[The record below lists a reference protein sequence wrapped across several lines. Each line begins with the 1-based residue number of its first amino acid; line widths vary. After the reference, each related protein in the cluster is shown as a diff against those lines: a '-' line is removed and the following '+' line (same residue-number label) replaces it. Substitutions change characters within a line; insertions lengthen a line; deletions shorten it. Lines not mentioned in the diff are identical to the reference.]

1 MTAPPPGRRSLT
13 HVGGDVT
20 LGGEPDTARA
30 LGEALD
36 VRPAGDD
43 VDEPERADVHGF
55 HVYPAR
61 MHPTTAARLVALA
74 ADEGARVLDPF
85 CGSGTVLVEALA
97 SRRHSVGT
105 DLNPLAA
112 RLSRLKVRAL
122 SAEGRALLVA
132 EANRARAVA
141 DQRRKLRVGSSTRYP
156 EEDVELFDPHVLLEL
171 DSLRVGIDAAEKST
185 REALMLVLSSLLTK
199 VSRQKGDTS
208 AAHAPRRLA
217 AGYTAK
223 LFARKTEELAERLA
237 TLDARVPRPRAEVKV
252 TVDDATA
259 LDTVATASVDAV
271 VTSPPYVATYDY
283 ASHHVA
289 RLRWLGLPQREARRF
304 VERELG
310 SRRAY
315 ASRTPR
321 EAREAWLGELRAL
334 FGALVRV
341 TRPGGR
347 VVLLM
352 ADSAVR
358 GEALRADDLVAEATI
373 DVPELEPWARASQS
387 RPHFHGPTAAA
398 FQRAPR
404 REHALLLRRALP
416 R

>member
-1 MTAPPPGRRSLT
+1 MSGPGARRSLT
-13 HVGGDVT
+13 HVGGEVS
-20 LGGEPDTARA
+20 LGGEPAWARA

-36 VRPAGDD
+36 VHPAGDD
-43 VDEPERADVHGF
+43 DAEPERADVHGF

-74 ADEGARVLDPF
+74 APPGAVVLDPF

-97 SRRHSVGT
+97 AGRQAVGT
-105 DLNPLAA
+105 DLNPLAV
-112 RLSRLKVRAL
+112 RLSRLKVRDLTA
-122 SAEGRALLVA
+122 AGRALLVT
-132 EANRARAVA
+132 EAARARAVA
-141 DQRRKLRVGSSTRYP
+141 DERRKARVGSSVRYP
-156 EEDVELFDPHVLLEL
+156 DEDVELFEPHVLLEL
-171 DSLRVGIDAAEKST
+171 DSLRVGIDGAEKST

-208 AAHAPRRLA
+208 AERAPRRLA

-237 TLDARVPRPRAEVKV
+237 TLDARVPRPRAEVRV
-252 TVDDATA
+252 AIDDAAT
-259 LDTVATASVDAV
+259 LDAVPTASVDAV

-283 ASHHVA
+283 ASHHDA
-289 RLRWLGLPQREARRF
+289 RLRWLGLPQREVRRF
-304 VERELG
+304 MERELG

-315 ASRTPR
+315 A
-321 EAREAWLGELRAL
+321 ARSPDDARDAWLDELWSFLRAV
-334 FGALVRV
+334 ARV
-341 TRPGGR
+341 TRPGGN

-352 ADSAVR
+352 ADSAIQ
-358 GEALRADDLVAEATI
+358 GEALRADDLVAEASRH
-373 DVPELEPWARASQS
+373 VPELEPTARASQA

-398 FQRAPR
+398 FRRAPR

>member
-1 MTAPPPGRRSLT
+1 MSASGRRRSLT
-13 HVGGDVT
+13 HVGGDVVR
-20 LGGEPDTARA
+20 GGEPSAARA
-30 LGEALD
+30 LGAALD
-36 VRPAGDD
+36 VMPAGDD
-43 VDEPERADVHGF
+43 AGEPERADVHGF

-74 ADEGARVLDPF
+74 APVGARVLDPF

-97 SRRHSVGT
+97 SGRQAVGT

-112 RLSRLKVRAL
+112 RLSRLKVRDLA
-122 SAEGRALLVA
+122 ADARALLVA
-132 EANRARAVA
+132 EAGRARAVA
-141 DQRRKLRVGSSTRYP
+141 DQRRKARVGSSIRYP
-156 EEDVELFDPHVLLEL
+156 DEDVELFEPHVLLEL

-185 REALMLVLSSLLTK
+185 REPLMLVLSSLLTK
-199 VSRQKGDTS
+199 VSRQQGDTS
-208 AAHAPRRLA
+208 AARAPRRLA

-237 TLDARVPRPRAEVKV
+237 ALDARVPRPRAEVRV
-252 TVDDATA
+252 AVDDATA
-259 LDTVATASVDAV
+259 LDTVASASVDAV

-283 ASHHVA
+283 ASHHTA

-315 ASRTPR
+315 AALTPR
-321 EAREAWLGELRAL
+321 EAREAWLGELTRLFRAL
-334 FGALVRV
+334 ARV

-352 ADSAVR
+352 ADSAVH
-358 GEALRADDLVAEATI
+358 GEALRADDLVAEATL
-373 DVPELEPWARASQS
+373 DVPELEPWARASQA
-387 RPHFHGPTAAA
+387 RPHFHAPTAAA
-398 FQRAPR
+398 FEREPR